1 MANWNQIRSSGA
13 ANGAFPWDKPR
24 STAPSARATSQPKES
39 DAISVSQASQ
49 LANGALR
56 GIGSFA
62 VIGEVSGF
70 KGPDARGHC
79 YFNIKDDKSV
89 LRAIIWKSLY
99 DSRAFDLRDGQKL
112 LMQGSFDVYE
122 RNGNMSF
129 KVKSFSIA
137 GEGTQREKIKRL
149 ERKLRAEGLMDE
161 ERKREIPTFCSTVAV
176 ITSSTGAVIND
187 VKHTLYRRN
196 PLVELICVGTKVQ
209 GEGAP
214 QEIIRAFQRVF
225 ALDPAPDC
233 ILIVRGGGSND
244 DLMTFNDEALARTI
258 AASPI
263 PVIAAIGH
271 DGDVPIC
278 QQVADKQVSTPTAAA
293 EIVAPSMRQITR
305 ILIEQEGRLKS
316 NARST
321 LGAVHDALDTF
332 DIRAKR
338 ACDVRFKQEHAA
350 LDSSGM
356 RAHRA
361 WDVFVKQE
369 QARLDGLEGRPCLRD
384 PAAGVYQRAIELEQ
398 TQERLCASAS
408 KLSQFG
414 GILDQ
419 AQERLGATTNRLNR
433 LTRALDQMEARFRE
447 SVSGFGVKHRDLASV
462 SSRLDVAGRG
472 LCASQKADMAR
483 MAASLDALSPLKVLG
498 RGYAIAYGDDGV
510 RTSVDEFSPGD
521 TLRVRLADGDVN
533 ATVSSVR
540 KQ

>member
-1 MANWNQIRSSGA
+1 M
-13 ANGAFPWDKPR
+13 
-24 STAPSARATSQPKES
+24 
-39 DAISVSQASQ
+39 SVSQASQ

-89 LRAIIWKSLY
+89 LRAIIWQSLY
-99 DSRAFDLRDGQKL
+99 KERAFDLRDGQKL

-122 RNGNMSF
+122 RSGNMSF
-129 KVKSFSIA
+129 KVKSFSMA
-137 GEGTQREKIKRL
+137 GEGAQREKIKRL

-161 ERKREIPTFCSTVAV
+161 ERKRPIPTFCSTVAV

-187 VKHTLYRRN
+187 VKHTLHRRN
-196 PLVELICVGTKVQ
+196 RMVELICVGTKVQ

-258 AASPI
+258 ATSPI

-305 ILIEQEGRLKS
+305 ILIEQEERLKN

-332 DIRAKR
+332 DMRAKRACDVRFKQEHTALDTFDMRAKR
-338 ACDVRFKQEHAA
+338 ACDVRFKQEHAT
-350 LDSSGM
+350 LDSSDM

-369 QARLDGLEGRPCLRD
+369 QARLDSLEGRPCLRD

-398 TQERLCASAS
+398 TQERLCASVS
-408 KLSQFG
+408 KLSHLG
-414 GILDQ
+414 GALDQ

-433 LTRALDQMEARFRE
+433 LTRTLGQTEARFRE
-447 SVSGFGVKHRDLASV
+447 SVSGFGVKHRDLASF
-462 SSRLDVAGRG
+462 SSRLNVAGRG
-472 LCASQKADMAR
+472 LCASQKADMRR

-498 RGYAIAYGDDGV
+498 RGYAIAYGEDGV